1 MQNDFF
7 KKGVQEIISESN
19 LKERMKGKKLRI
31 KYGVDPTRSDI
42 HLGHSVILWKL
53 KELQDAGHKI
63 IFLIGD
69 FTAKI
74 GDPSGR
80 NTTRPI
86 LSDTE
91 IKQNAKTYFEQV
103 GKILDVKKTE
113 IRYNS
118 EWFSKMRY
126 SDLLSNVRMF
136 TLASIIDRDDFK
148 KRLQKGIDI
157 GLQEIF
163 YPVMQAYDS
172 VMLRADVEIGGSDQ
186 RFNMLAGRD
195 LQKKIGQTPQ
205 EIIITKL
212 LVGLDGKTKMSKSA
226 GNYIG
231 ITESAKEMFGKIM
244 SLPDSL
250 ILDYFE
256 LCTQKTLSEIE
267 QIKKALKKENP
278 RNIKMRLAKEIVS
291 LYHEKQAAGKESQE
305 FTRVFSKK
313 EIPKYLPKIKIGTKN
328 ASLLQILK
336 KCLPI
341 KSNSELRRLIE
352 QKAVEIDNK
361 IISDINAKITFT
373 KKGLIIKV
381 GKKDWFFVTQS

>member
-7 KKGVQEIISESN
+7 KKGVQEIISESG
-19 LKERMKGKKLRI
+19 LKERLKGKKLCI
-31 KYGVDPTRSDI
+31 KYGVDPTRPDI

-53 KELQDAGHKI
+53 KDLQDAGHKI